1 MVSICRRR
9 GWFRRADREADVMVD
24 GVERRGAA
32 LGSAPEGTWPHR
44 HPFYRSAIF

>member
-24 GVERRGAA
+24 GVERS
-32 LGSAPEGTWPHR
+32 GSG
-44 HPFYRSAIF
+44 FSS